1 MSAQEQDR
9 ERDYRP
15 DFDCEIDPETGTA
28 EEGCMREYLRRNM
41 PLAV

>member
-1 MSAQEQDR
+1 MSAREQDR
-9 ERDYRP
+9 ERDPRP

-28 EEGCMREYLRRNM
+28 DEACLREYLRRNL